1 LDIGKHMNTK
11 TNQSR
16 VSWIDMAKGYGTILV
31 ILAHIGSGLG
41 RLWIYT
47 FHMPLFFFLS
57 GYVFSTKYE
66 FREFVGK
73 KVKTLIVP
81 YFCLGIPMVLYET
94 FVTQGVKAD
103 TLGVFFGL
111 VWDLIWQ
118 RRLWTL
124 WYIGVLF
131 FLNILFYFLVKK
143 FKNERAL
150 GMISVVGPILG
161 LIYYGLGGGY
171 LPWNI
176 DVCVMALPFFYAG
189 YFMKNHAVRIEG
201 ALNTKW
207 KKGALFVSMLALNLV
222 FGSLSVDDSL
232 TGLEMFYSKYGS
244 NPIFTYIAAFAGIV
258 CMVIVAKAFSC
269 RAICYLG
276 ENTMLYYAW
285 HQTIMMPVVENLMRM
300 CGLTRLVEK
309 GTMWYNLVWLLGILL
324 ITTVLIWIMKKLGL
338 KFMLGK

>member
-1 LDIGKHMNTK
+1 MKKLKIVVYAITKNEEKFVDRWVDSMSEADEIYVLDTGSIDK
-11 TNQSR
+11 T
-16 VSWIDMAKGYGTILV
+16 VKL
-31 ILAHIGSGLG
+31 L
-41 RLWIYT
+41 
-47 FHMPLFFFLS
+47 
-57 GYVFSTKYE
+57 
-66 FREFVGK
+66 K
-73 KVKTLIVP
+73 KR
-81 YFCLGIPMVLYET
+81 
-94 FVTQGVKAD
+94 GVN
-103 TLGVFFGL
+103 V
-111 VWDLIWQ
+111 
-118 RRLWTL
+118 
-124 WYIGVLF
+124 
-131 FLNILFYFLVKK
+131 LVKK

>member
-1 LDIGKHMNTK
+1 MNTK
-11 TNQSR
+11 TTPSR
-16 VSWIDMAKGYGTILV
+16 ISWIDMAKGYGTILV
-31 ILAHIGSGLG
+31 ILAHIGTGTG

-73 KVKTLIVP
+73 KVKTIIVP
-81 YFCLGIPMVLYET
+81 YFCLGIPMILYET
-94 FVTQGVKAD
+94 FVTQWWKED
-103 TLGVFFGL
+103 KFGVFLGL

-124 WYIGVLF
+124 WYIAVLF
-131 FLNILFYFLVKK
+131 FLNIFFFFLVKK
-143 FKNERAL
+143 CKNEQMLAVISLL
-150 GMISVVGPILG
+150 GPVIG
-161 LIYYGLGGGY
+161 LVYYALGGGY

-189 YFMKNHAVRIEG
+189 YFMKNHAAKIEIILD
-201 ALNTKW
+201 AKW
-207 KKGALFVSMLALNLV
+207 KKAVLFASMLLLNLV
-222 FGSLSVDDSL
+222 FGSLSVDADG

-244 NPIFTYIAAFAGIV
+244 NPLFTYIAAFAGIICV
-258 CMVIVAKAFSC
+258 VLVTKAFSC

-285 HQTIMMPVVENLMRM
+285 HQTIMMPVVEKWMKM
-300 CGLTRLVEK
+300 CGITSLVEK
-309 GTMWYNLVWLLGILL
+309 GTMCYNLIWLLGILA